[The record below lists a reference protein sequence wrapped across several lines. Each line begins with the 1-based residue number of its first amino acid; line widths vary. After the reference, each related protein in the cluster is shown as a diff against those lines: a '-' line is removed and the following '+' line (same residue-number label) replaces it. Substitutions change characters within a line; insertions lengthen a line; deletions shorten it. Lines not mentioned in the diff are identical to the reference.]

1 MNDYKN
7 QFEEILA
14 LVAKEKASDLHL
26 SVGRHPTLRI
36 SGNLVALA
44 KQPILTAQD
53 ISGIVF
59 SIIAAIAFGLWTVFH
74 DQAAKHVNSLL
85 GAIIVSL
92 TAVIL
97 GMFLLLP
104 HIKTTSLVSNPKG
117 IIFAVLA
124 GICALA
130 IDYFALKA
138 YGTGI
143 EVSIAGPIII
153 GGSIVVA
160 STIGFFMGDS
170 ISIAKIV
177 GLIFVIVG
185 SIVLAVASK

>member
-1 MNDYKN
+1 M
-7 QFEEILA
+7 
-14 LVAKEKASDLHL
+14 
-26 SVGRHPTLRI
+26 
-36 SGNLVALA
+36 
-44 KQPILTAQD
+44 QP
-53 ISGIVF
+53 GIVF